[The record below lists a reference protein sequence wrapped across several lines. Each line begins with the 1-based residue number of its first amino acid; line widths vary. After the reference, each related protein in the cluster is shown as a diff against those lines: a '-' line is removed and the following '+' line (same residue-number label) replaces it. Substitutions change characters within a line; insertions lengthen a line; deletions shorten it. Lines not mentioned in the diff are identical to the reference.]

1 MTAFF
6 KRTSNLDDALASVVQ
21 EVQSSLVV
29 IQSGRHGVG
38 AGVIWQPDGLILT
51 NFHVVTH
58 GQARVLLADGREFTA
73 RRVAQEPSLDLALL
87 QIEAAGLLA
96 ATIADSRLLRVG
108 QLVLALGH
116 PWGQRGMVTAGI
128 ISGLGSVQVNA
139 GRSTIDI
146 IRSDVSLAPGN
157 SGGPLVDASGALIG
171 INTMVVGGDLGV
183 AIPSHVITAFTDQI
197 PAPHLF
203 QRAGSHATI

>member
-6 KRTSNLDDALASVVQ
+6 KRTSILDDALASMVQ
-21 EVQSSLVV
+21 EVQRSLVV

-51 NFHVVTH
+51 NFHVVAH
-58 GQARVLLADGREFTA
+58 GHSRVLLADGNEFPA
-73 RRVAQEPSLDLALL
+73 RRVAQEPGLDLALL
-87 QIEAAGLLA
+87 QIDAAGLPA

-128 ISGLGSVQVNA
+128 ISGLGSVQVNG

-183 AIPSHVITAFTDQI
+183 AIPSHVIAGFTDQI